1 MWLAPGIRDWKM
13 AKSMPG
19 RYGIWESGWWWR
31 KHWRVVMKETLTG
44 QAAGSPALPEGIC
57 TRTKLQR
64 LSNWRDSVAWRQLFI
79 PKRNRKFFLL
89 LMTRGKE
96 LFLFLH
102 YKLYSC
108 SKQIDIVLI
117 LWLHFLY
124 CVGGGARPPPG
135 LVFTVVTHKTQHIVM
150 LRAEIY
156 YCGRMQ
162 SLYKSAKK
170 KALGARS
177 RGNQVQTFKCPF
189 LMNSPRVHLNP
200 AAVMCYYWGTGQVV
214 SKFFWGH
221 MVGDWSCWL
230 AYTKIPTSR
239 RKLGIQHKSQCAV

>member
-1 MWLAPGIRDWKM
+1 
-13 AKSMPG
+13 
-19 RYGIWESGWWWR
+19 
-31 KHWRVVMKETLTG
+31 MKETLTG

-79 PKRNRKFFLL
+79 PKLNRKFFLL

-124 CVGGGARPPPG
+124 CVGGGQDHHQ
-135 LVFTVVTHKTQHIVM
+135 VWWFTVVTHKTQHIVM

-214 SKFFWGH
+214 SKFFWGTH
-221 MVGDWSCWL
+221 GGGLVMLISVYQNPDFQKKTRYS
-230 AYTKIPTSR
+230 A
-239 RKLGIQHKSQCAV
+239 